1 MSDPIQIA
9 MDRLTPIF
17 KVVDEVLGEWSKD
30 IKSEGC
36 LQFPVLMGM
45 LAVKTD
51 WTDKQARENDP
62 FIRWYVRNHPEWHV
76 TRGAHG
82 GIMKA
87 EDKQKKEAAK
97 NAKLAAKADMKA
109 ALEAELAAKK
119 AAPIADQSAIDSES
133 DSSDSE

>member
-30 IKSEGC
+30 PKSEGC

-45 LAVKTD
+45 LAVKTT

-87 EDKQKKEAAK
+87 EDKQKKEAVK
-97 NAKLAAKADMKA
+97 IAKLAAKADMKA

-119 AAPIADQSAIDSES
+119 AAPVVDETAIDSES
-133 DSSDSE
+133 DSSVSE